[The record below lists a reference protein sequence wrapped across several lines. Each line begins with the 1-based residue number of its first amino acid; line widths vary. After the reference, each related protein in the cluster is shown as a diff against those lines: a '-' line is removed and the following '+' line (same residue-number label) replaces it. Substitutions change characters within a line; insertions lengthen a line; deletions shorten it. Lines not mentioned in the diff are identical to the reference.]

1 MKTSELR
8 KLIREE
14 ARKVI
19 AANKNKSNKVHEGI
33 FDTMMKA
40 LSQKVKLDGTILTKP
55 ESKAPLEKLEKAV
68 KGKPET
74 FTAYVKMAK
83 QMGVDLVQ
91 NIEKVK
97 EAVVYA
103 FTKNQFN
110 NWIAGSYTGIYDPKT
125 FEFSLVPASAGA
137 NAMTSEAKSLKEAKG
152 KAYALVI
159 DEDGKFLMP
168 DLMSYG
174 EESYLNME
182 DPTKM
187 SVNKVPNYPNTV
199 DAWANAPGLSKSQ
212 DAKWKAAVTKLGT
225 AFDYYDVI
233 MDGGENAVI
242 AAIPKGAKISDFI
255 YDEEGEDSYPWGR

>member
-1 MKTSELR
+1 MKTTQLR
-8 KLIREE
+8 RLIREE

-110 NWIAGSYTGIYDPKT
+110 KWIAGSYTGIYDPKT

-137 NAMTSEAKSLKEAKG
+137 NALTSE
-152 KAYALVI
+152 
-159 DEDGKFLMP
+159 
-168 DLMSYG
+168 
-174 EESYLNME
+174 
-182 DPTKM
+182 
-187 SVNKVPNYPNTV
+187 
-199 DAWANAPGLSKSQ
+199 SQ
-212 DAKWKAAVTKLGT
+212 DSMQVALKRTIRETAKK
-225 AFDYYDVI
+225 
-233 MDGGENAVI
+233 EI
-242 AAIPKGAKISDFI
+242 AAKKL
-255 YDEEGEDSYPWGR
+255 RK

>member
-14 ARKVI
+14 TRKVI
-19 AANKNKSNKVHEGI
+19 ATNKNKATRVHEGI

-110 NWIAGSYTGIYDPKT
+110 NWIAGSYTGVYDPKT
-125 FEFSLVPASAGA
+125 FEFSLIPAGAGA
-137 NAMTSEAKSLKEAKG
+137 NPMTSEVKSLKEVKG

-159 DEDGKFLMP
+159 DEDGDFLMK
-168 DLMSYG
+168 DLAAY
-174 EESYLNME
+174 EEEAYLNLE
-182 DPTKM
+182 SKRKILL
-187 SVNKVPNYPNTV
+187 NKLPKFPESEGAEPN
-199 DAWANAPGLSKSQ
+199 Q
-212 DAKWKAAVTKLGT
+212 KWKQAVAKLG
-225 AFDYYDVI
+225 ASYDYYDVNS
-233 MDGGENAVI
+233 DGGEQAII
-242 AAIPKGAKISDFI
+242 AAVPVGVKPKDFV
-255 YDEEGEDSYPWGR
+255 S